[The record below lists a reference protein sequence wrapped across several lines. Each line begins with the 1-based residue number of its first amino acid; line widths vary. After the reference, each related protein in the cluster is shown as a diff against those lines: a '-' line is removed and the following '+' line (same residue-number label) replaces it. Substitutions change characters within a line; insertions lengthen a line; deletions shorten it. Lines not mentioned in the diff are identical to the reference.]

1 LIHPSSKLATT
12 RAWHITT
19 LAEELGV
26 QEASEDDLYEL
37 LDEERGR
44 KRRALLEAT
53 EKELA
58 KIAKEAARR
67 TKKPLKETEIALK
80 VGKVVGRYK
89 MGKHFDC
96 KIGEGSFQWARREH
110 SIQQEAQLDGIYVL
124 RTSDSRP

>member
-1 LIHPSSKLATT
+1 
-12 RAWHITT
+12 
-19 LAEELGV
+19 V

-58 KIAKEAARR
+58 KIAKEVARR